1 MEEKLFELLCI
12 ENDLPKYFAKCH
24 NLIFFFF
31 RKLQQNPQNDA
42 FL

>member
-12 ENDLPKYFAKCH
+12 ENDLAKYFAKCH
-24 NLIFFFF
+24 NLIFFF
-31 RKLQQNPQNDA
+31 RKLRQNPQNDV